1 MTARAHHVER
11 SARQGDVAAV
21 AILREAGE
29 ATARLAPESAAR
41 WFGAALRLLP
51 QTAPVKDRVE
61 LLLAR
66 AGALAATGHFA
77 DSHEALLDAIAFVP
91 ERSSTHA
98 TTLTTACARVERF
111 LGRYEQARASRD
123 GSSGPPRAVL
133 GRVRRAADRGDP
145 ERVLPLEIRGDA
157 RLGRARGQR
166 REGAGRCVPVGSAL
180 AVSALAGAM
189 TGPTRTAQSQ
199 RAEAAALV
207 DGLSDDE
214 LSLRLD
220 AAAWLAAAEL
230 YLDLYAEAE
239 AHAGRALD
247 LARTRGRGEHPFGL

>member
-111 LGRYEQARASRD
+111 LGRYEQAH
-123 GSSGPPRAVL
+123 
-133 GRVRRAADRGDP
+133 
-145 ERVLPLEIRGDA
+145 A
-157 RLGRARGQR
+157 RLVTALRGLPEPFSVESVGLLIEVTLNEFYR
-166 REGAGRCVPVGSAL
+166 SRYEAMHDWAGR
-180 AVSALAGAM
+180 AVSARRCWEMRPCWQRRSPCPL
-189 TGPTRTAQSQ
+189 SQ
-199 RAEAAALV
+199 A
-207 DGLSDDE
+207 
-214 LSLRLD
+214 
-220 AAAWLAAAEL
+220 
-230 YLDLYAEAE
+230 
-239 AHAGRALD
+239 
-247 LARTRGRGEHPFGL
+247 P